1 MKLLFGCDPN
11 AADLKKSL
19 MGVAQKLGHECIDM
33 GSDDPIYGHTA
44 FRVAEA
50 VAAGEADR
58 GVLVCGT
65 GLGMSI
71 AANKVKGAYA
81 ALLTDVYS
89 AQRAILSNNANIACL
104 GAFTVG
110 DNARIAAGAVVLR
123 EVPPNATAVG
133 VPARIVRLNGI
144 RSETLDQIHVSD
156 PVEQDLGE
164 LEHQLRI
171 LSGEMEKLKAESARR
186 TYPSESSL
194 DSASL

>member
-19 MGVAQKLGHECIDM
+19 MATAEKLGHECVDM
-33 GSDDPIYGHTA
+33 CSEDPIYAHTA

-89 AQRAILSNNANIACL
+89 AQRSILSNNANIACL
-104 GAFTVG
+104 GAFTIG
-110 DNARIAAGAVVLR
+110 DKLAQELLKTFLSLSFDPNCSSAPKVAAYH
-123 EVPPNATAVG
+123 EY
-133 VPARIVRLNGI
+133 
-144 RSETLDQIHVSD
+144 D
-156 PVEQDLGE
+156 EQT
-164 LEHQLRI
+164 H
-171 LSGEMEKLKAESARR
+171 K
-186 TYPSESSL
+186 
-194 DSASL
+194 